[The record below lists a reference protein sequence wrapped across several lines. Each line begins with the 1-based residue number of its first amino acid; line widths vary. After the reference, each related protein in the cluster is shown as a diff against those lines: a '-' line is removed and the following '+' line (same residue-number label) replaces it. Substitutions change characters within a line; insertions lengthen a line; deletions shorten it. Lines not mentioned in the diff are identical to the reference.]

1 MGVADFVLQ
10 KFKPNEEEILCGK
23 EEEIFGLIRAFLAK

>member
-10 KFKPNEEEILCGK
+10 KFKPNEEEMLREK
-23 EEEIFGLIRAFLAK
+23 EEEIFSVIRAFLAK